1 MTLQSTANLPAA
13 IYARVSSDAQAEEQT
28 IDSQVA
34 ALREQAAKDNVSLRD
49 EHCFLDD
56 GISGSTLNRPALERL
71 RDAAYVGGFQR
82 LYVHSPDRLARKYA
96 YQVLLVDELQK
107 HGIEIVFLNRAIG
120 ASPEEDLFL
129 QMQGMFAEYERAKI
143 MERSRRGKR
152 HAATRGSV
160 NVLSAAP
167 YGYRYITRREG
178 DGQAA
183 YKIDDGQAAVVR
195 QVFEWVGR
203 DRLSIGEVVRR
214 LRAQDVKTATNKDWW
229 DRTSVWGM
237 LKNPA
242 YMGFASFG
250 KTRTGPRRPSL
261 RTQRGQSKTPRRTGS
276 TYDTDAREQVSIPVP
291 AIVSEELFAT
301 VETQLTENRRRGRE
315 SRRGAKYL
323 LQGLVECACCGYAY
337 YGKQVSRSSAKG
349 KVPYAYYR
357 CVGTDAYRF
366 GGQRVCENKQARTDK
381 LDEVVWQDAC
391 ELLRHPRLLRKEY
404 ERRLASPPDS
414 NSQRSLKKHIATA
427 QRSVDRLIDA
437 YTDGVL
443 DRGEFD
449 PRLERA
455 RQRLSALNEQ
465 LAKLETE
472 SREQSALREALA
484 CLDSFTESIA
494 SNLETADWTTR
505 REILRTLIDRVLIEQ
520 EQIRIVYRI
529 NFPLFVKKASCD
541 GKQKVLHFC
550 WRSDHRSLRRAHFGL
565 RPLALFAD
573 PGPQPLADQA
583 KNPWIADPMLQK
595 LDQPRMIDVVE
606 EAFEVGIQYPI
617 HPFAGQSHTQR
628 IERLMTA
635 PTRPKAITET
645 EKVLLVNALQHP
657 QHRLLDDLVF
667 QRGDAQRPLAA
678 VGLGH
683 PGSTRRFRSVGP
695 PVKTFVE
702 VRNPGFHVLL
712 VFVPGHTID
721 AHCRSLL

>member
-1 MTLQSTANLPAA
+1 MTMQSPSDLQAA

-28 IDSQVA
+28 IDSQIA
-34 ALREQAAKDNVSLRD
+34 ALREQVVKDNVSLRD

-107 HGIEIVFLNRAIG
+107 HGIDIVFLNRAIG

-183 YKIDDGQAAVVR
+183 YEIDDGPAAVVR

-203 DRLSIGEVVRR
+203 DRLSIGEVTRR
-214 LRAQDVKTATNKDWW
+214 LRAQGVKTATNKDWW

-242 YMGFASFG
+242 YKGFAAFG
-250 KTRTGPRRPSL
+250 KTRTGPRRPQL
-261 RTQRGQSKTPRRTGS
+261 RTQRGHSKTPRRTGS

-291 AIVSEELFAT
+291 AIVSEELFAA
-301 VETQLTENRRRGRE
+301 VETQLTENRQRGRE

-323 LQGLVECACCGYAY
+323 LQGLVACACCGYAY
-337 YGKQVSRSSAKG
+337 YGKPVSRASAKG

-381 LDEVVWQDAC
+381 LEEAVWQDAC
-391 ELLRHPRLLRKEY
+391 ELLRHPQLLRKEY
-404 ERRLASPPDS
+404 ERRLAAPPDS
-414 NSQRSLKKHIATA
+414 SSQSSLKKQIAAA

-437 YTDGVL
+437 YADGVL
-443 DRGEFD
+443 ARGEFD

-455 RQRLSALNEQ
+455 RQRLSTLNEQ
-465 LAKLETE
+465 LRELETE
-472 SREQSALREALA
+472 SREQSALRDALA
-484 CLDSFTESIA
+484 CLDGFTESIA

-520 EQIRIVYRI
+520 EHIRIVYRI
-529 NFPLFVKKASCD
+529 NFPLFAKKASKA
-541 GKQKVLHFC
+541 GTEKVLHFC
-550 WRSDHRSLRRAHFGL
+550 WRGGGTALRRSDIGRLQNTFDHHTGSQVAT
-565 RPLALFAD
+565 
-573 PGPQPLADQA
+573 DQS
-583 KNPWIADPMLQK
+583 Q
-595 LDQPRMIDVVE
+595 
-606 EAFEVGIQYPI
+606 
-617 HPFAGQSHTQR
+617 
-628 IERLMTA
+628 
-635 PTRPKAITET
+635 
-645 EKVLLVNALQHP
+645 
-657 QHRLLDDLVF
+657 
-667 QRGDAQRPLAA
+667 
-678 VGLGH
+678 
-683 PGSTRRFRSVGP
+683 
-695 PVKTFVE
+695 
-702 VRNPGFHVLL
+702 
-712 VFVPGHTID
+712 
-721 AHCRSLL
+721 